1 MYSVSE
7 GALVIR
13 DPGTHTLERQENS
26 EMKKMLIAVILSLC
40 LPLSGIAA
48 DQDPNLHRAELKG
61 SKILIASPTNWN
73 KKLLILAHGHR
84 AKEEA
89 LHADFPYDSMFYN
102 TLLNEGWMVAST
114 SYRRNGLIIEDAIT
128 DLEYL
133 QSYVIEKYGQ
143 PEKIY
148 MKGASMGGAISLWIA
163 ENQPEKADG
172 ILCECPAIGIPQLKV
187 NVTYRPKVPVIFFT
201 NQDEAP
207 PVRGYMAKLDKEA
220 IRPGFW
226 VIQRDGHCNFND
238 DETLLAFR
246 EVLALSENKPIQFT
260 REFIVD
266 KADRTSTAIIRTGR
280 AYGKVT
286 GFSPAYGNI
295 YTSFVTS
302 DLNRFGV
309 KKGDM
314 FTVGFEEKAVPIKLA
329 ASYGDVPRGDWVAFF
344 EADGF
349 LKIARNFANAA
360 ETLGCKKD
368 DTIYIRK

>member
-1 MYSVSE
+1 
-7 GALVIR
+7 
-13 DPGTHTLERQENS
+13 
-26 EMKKMLIAVILSLC
+26 MKKALIAVIFSLC
-40 LPLSGIAA
+40 LPLNGIAA
-48 DQDPNLHRAELKG
+48 DQAINIHRAELKG

-73 KKLLILAHGHR
+73 KNLLILAHGHR
-84 AKEEA
+84 SVKEA
-89 LHADFPYDSMFYN
+89 LHADFPYDSMFFQ
-102 TLLNEGWMVAST
+102 TLLKEGWIVAST
-114 SYRRNGLIIEDAIT
+114 SYRRNGLIIKDAIT

-133 QSYVIEKYGQ
+133 NNYVIEKYGQ
-143 PEKIY
+143 PEKTY

-163 ENQPEKADG
+163 ENQPDKADG
-172 ILCECPAIGIPQLKV
+172 VLCECPAIGIPQLGV
-187 NVTYRPKVPVIFFT
+187 DVTYRPKVPVIFFT

-207 PVRGYMAKLDKEA
+207 RVKEYMAKLDKEGV
-220 IRPGFW
+220 RPGFW
-226 VIQRDGHCNFND
+226 VIKRDGHCNMND

-266 KADRTSTAIIRTGR
+266 KGDRASTAIIRTGR

-295 YTSFVTS
+295 YTAFVAS
-302 DLNRFGV
+302 DLIRFGV

-329 ASYGDVPRGDWVAFF
+329 ASYGDVPRGGWVAFF

-368 DTIYIRK
+368 DIIYIRK